1 MRKHAKTCES
11 ISSGRKFPIVVDAP
25 PTPKRVRSCLC
36 SCSAGICVAVP
47 SSTRGVHDTRQMLPG
62 IHLGSRSRRKVRSL
76 ESCTPAEL
84 HATIVNVDELCS
96 TFKISQ
102 SSQCSMDANGTIVS
116 CWWFRHVETWKCRK
130 SGSPYRVGFLT
141 GWNHQPV
148 FPHLPHGPPNGRGY
162 LRVRF
167 HGFSFQCFAWLL
179 PRQSFL
185 LRNLQ
190 QLSPQLGRHFGR
202 S

>member
-25 PTPKRVRSCLC
+25 PTPERVRSCLC

-47 SSTRGVHDTRQMLPG
+47 SSTRGVHDTRHMLPG

-96 TFKISQ
+96 TFKFHSPHSAPWMQMVQLFPAGGFDMLKPENVESQ
-102 SSQCSMDANGTIVS
+102 D
-116 CWWFRHVETWKCRK
+116 HH
-130 SGSPYRVGFLT
+130 T
-141 GWNHQPV
+141 G
-148 FPHLPHGPPNGRGY
+148 
-162 LRVRF
+162 
-167 HGFSFQCFAWLL
+167 
-179 PRQSFL
+179 
-185 LRNLQ
+185 
-190 QLSPQLGRHFGR
+190 
-202 S
+202 